1 MISVLQKNI
10 RNSCAA
16 VLSLVLL
23 AGCAGITSYG
33 VDPRLTQGD
42 DSDYFTKS
50 GVQACAAGAA
60 AGALA
65 CLVSNSGNKAACMA
79 IAAVAGCGIGAGVD
93 ALIDQRRKQ
102 AASKEQYLNSLI
114 ADVQNDNQKMAERIS
129 TFDQVISENSK
140 TLAALQTAVANKTV
154 DQKKATADLA
164 QLTRNKEYMEKQL
177 AGMNKR
183 IAEWNE
189 AASAVQQ
196 EGVNPQQL
204 RQQISE
210 LEARK
215 ASLTQ
220 SLAKAYEPL
229 LSLQSALS

>member
-164 QLTRNKEYMEKQL
+164 QLTRNKEYMEKHSHEPKNAEGFPPGAQL
-177 AGMNKR
+177 CNKC
-183 IAEWNE
+183 NTK
-189 AASAVQQ
+189 AAIIMD
-196 EGVNPQQL
+196 GC
-204 RQQISE
+204 
-210 LEARK
+210 
-215 ASLTQ
+215 LTCLNCGE
-220 SLAKAYEPL
+220 SKCG
-229 LSLQSALS
+229 